1 MTNKMP
7 VEFIWLPAETEL
19 LEVKSALKLSEL
31 KKLPPVLAKL
41 KAFLKN
47 LLNVSLTIQS
57 FKPRINSAS
66 AESSPSMFYAE
77 YLFTVT
83 CMLDTDSSLNFKK
96 YDFYKKLINKFCNGY
111 SKVGFPELYLDIDT
125 SVLVDNHLST
135 QDSFIDLEGFSLGNI
150 IRLNKYVEHF
160 SSKQLLHS
168 SDNKSYKITQVKV
181 KFLHDEEKMNVNF
194 FVGDPKVPIKKRSPE
209 SHRMFSLE
217 IPYSLLHTIIIY
229 PSSNFLA
236 YFRLYR
242 PPMLYA
248 VQQNENDDDNF
259 ISYMNL
265 SHSTKWIRCINLF
278 KGCSNEVRKEFTMN
292 SVVCLTF
299 PNEEYEVLKIALR
312 HKNVQVYF
320 AYMNSVPFTHV
331 NVPYKFGDFEC
342 YYGLQCL
349 LTHSNELIDQL
360 MVKEEMEEFKK
371 LMLEN
376 SQGNSKVLSGAL
388 YKIHSAISK
397 CHIVVVN
404 YSIRFLLERAFKSS
418 SRDNDTFDIFPEGKH
433 ENILLVKRA
442 IIIPTHVRF
451 LPPQPILKSRALR
464 KCDPNYSL
472 RLSIRDVNLDTI
484 NFSFKGFTDDRKKHL
499 REYFEIYYVKKML
512 KGIKIGERIYKYVG
526 SSTSQLRGHGLW
538 FYAKDENG
546 LTADMLRERFG
557 NMDKIK
563 AVPKYMARMGQT
575 FSQARGNITVP
586 QKYTNVDCPDDDV
599 EGGVKEY
606 LSEDFDDINKLK
618 FLKAEDDIKI
628 ENESE
633 VEPYNFS
640 DGIGRVSLEIVEEV
654 SKNIFFFMSI

>member
-1 MTNKMP
+1 MTNKTSI
-7 VEFIWLPAETEL
+7 EFIWLPAETEL
-19 LEVKSALKLSEL
+19 LELKSVPKLTEL

-47 LLNVSLTIQS
+47 QLNVSLTIQS
-57 FKPRINSAS
+57 FKPRINSAT
-66 AESSPSMFYAE
+66 AESSSAMFYAE

-83 CMLDTDSSLNFKK
+83 CMFDTDSSPSFIKI
-96 YDFYKKLINKFCNGY
+96 DFYKKLINKFCNGY
-111 SKVGFPELYLDIDT
+111 SKAGFPELYLDIDT
-125 SVLVDNHLST
+125 SILVNNPLST

-150 IRLNKYVEHF
+150 IKLNKFVEHF
-160 SSKQLLHS
+160 SSKQVLNS
-168 SDNKSYKITQVKV
+168 ADNKSYKITQAKV
-181 KFLHDEEKMNVNF
+181 NFLHDEEKMNVNF
-194 FVGDPKVPIKKRSPE
+194 FVGDPKIPIKKRSPE

-229 PSSNFLA
+229 PSSSFLA

-242 PPMLYA
+242 PPMVYA
-248 VQQNENDDDNF
+248 VQQNENDDNF

-265 SHSTKWIRCINLF
+265 SPYTKWIRCLNLF

-292 SVVCLTF
+292 SVVCLIF
-299 PNEEYEVLKIALR
+299 SNEEYEVLKIALR

-320 AYMNSVPFTHV
+320 AYMNSVPFTPV
-331 NVPYKFGDFEC
+331 NVSYKFGDFEC

-371 LMLEN
+371 LMKEN
-376 SQGNSKVLSGAL
+376 AQGNSKALSGAL

-397 CHIVVVN
+397 CHIVLIN
-404 YSIRFLLERAFKSS
+404 YSIRFLLERTSKSS
-418 SRDNDTFDIFPEGKH
+418 SRDNDTLDIFPEEKH

-484 NFSFKGFTDDRKKHL
+484 NFSFKGFTDERKKCL
-499 REYFEIYYVKKML
+499 REYFETYYIKKML

-538 FYAKDENG
+538 FYAEDENG
-546 LTADMLRERFG
+546 LTADELRDRFG

-563 AVPKYMARMGQT
+563 EVPKYMARMGQT

-606 LSEDFDDINKLK
+606 LSDDFDDINKLK

-628 ENESE
+628 ESESE
-633 VEPYNFS
+633 VQPYNFS
-640 DGIGRVSLEIVEEV
+640 DGIGRVSLEIIEEV
-654 SKNIFFFMSI
+654 SKNIFIFISV